1 MSKTKSNRSLM
12 EDALPPALDSP
23 LQKPYRVQIA
33 DDHFVVRY
41 GLRLLLEAQPGIEVA
56 WETTTG
62 PETIECVKREKPDLL
77 ILDLTLPEKNG
88 LDVLKEAR
96 IVAPETDVMILT
108 MHFSEELAKD
118 VLRNGALAYVLKSDV
133 DADLL
138 AAVDCVRHRQPFF
151 TGRLTISMVNSFV
164 RVAGENGPGDK
175 AVAETG
181 LTARETE
188 VIQLLAEGK
197 SNKEVAVA
205 LKVSTRTIESHRN
218 HIMHKMSFASFSDLV
233 RYAIRNK
240 LVQP

>member
-1 MSKTKSNRSLM
+1 MARNKSNRNAL
-12 EDALPPALDSP
+12 EDALPPGLDSP
-23 LQKPYRVQIA
+23 PMKPYRVQIA

-41 GLRLLLEAQPGIEVA
+41 GLRLLLESQPGIEVA

-62 PETIECVKREKPDLL
+62 PETIDCVKKEKPDLL
-77 ILDLTLPEKNG
+77 ILDLTLPDKNG
-88 LDVLKEAR
+88 LEVLKEAR
-96 IVAPETDVMILT
+96 VVAPETDVMILT

-164 RVAGENGPGDK
+164 RKPGDDTPGDK
-175 AVAETG
+175 AVPDTG
-181 LTARETE
+181 LTAREIE
-188 VIQLLAEGK
+188 VIQLLADGK
-197 SNKEVAVA
+197 SNKEVATS